1 MVKEIPVQLCNDL
14 YTMLKCNCLFILL
27 LLFIPLLWGAQFRDG
42 ELYLEIN
49 LAASP
54 TLSITSERKDEK
66 ITVSEMD
73 GLISRSFDSDVYF
86 FIVNPE
92 KTVRY
97 AILDYTEIISEPLDG
112 KNAVVRNFFAW
123 ENSHLKIKTELQHF
137 QAESF
142 NTEEEALQYASL
154 YNIPLDKIKEVQL
167 INTTVQIQ
175 DAKGNICFME
185 TPLKIHSDTDLYF
198 NSNSYGY
205 NGDFI
210 LKTVK
215 KKIVLNQF
223 LPLENYLA
231 GVVQNE
237 IGNNADM
244 EALKAQ
250 AVAARTH
257 ALNLLLNNKHKV
269 DGYDLCN
276 TTHCQVYKGKYL
288 QDEHILR
295 AVYGCASEV
304 LLINDNLAE
313 ATYHSCCGG
322 KTDASSIIWKGKP
335 VDHLNGVIC
344 ISEAEEYDL
353 TKESDTRRWIDEQL
367 STEGMSSWERGALS
381 WHKSIPLK
389 QIADNAGLAYI
400 NRIEIHKR
408 GNSGRITNMK
418 LIGNETVTYNN
429 EYQIRYIFG
438 NLLSSFFYIEG
449 NYTEN
454 NGITVIIPK
463 ASVNV
468 KGRGA
473 GHGVGMCQVGAL
485 KKAREGDNYHDIL
498 QHYYPTT
505 TINKD
510 WMDE

>member
-1 MVKEIPVQLCNDL
+1 MVKEYPVRLCNDL
-14 YTMLKCNCLFILL
+14 QTMLKCNCLFIFLL
-27 LLFIPLLWGAQFRDG
+27 LCIPLLWGAQFREG

-49 LAASP
+49 LAASS
-54 TLSITSERKDEK
+54 TLNITPEGKNAQ

-73 GLISRSFDSDVYF
+73 GLISRSYDSDIYF
-86 FIVNPE
+86 SIVNPE

-97 AILDYTEIISEPLDG
+97 AILDHTEIMSEPLDD
-112 KNAVVRNFFAW
+112 KNAVVRNYFAW
-123 ENSHLKIKTELQHF
+123 ENSHLKIKKELQHF

-142 NTEEEALQYASL
+142 NTEEEALYYASL

-175 DAKGNICFME
+175 DGKGNICFME

-198 NSNSYGY
+198 NADSYGY

-215 KKIVLNQF
+215 KQIVFNQF

-237 IGNNADM
+237 IGNNAPM

-257 ALNLLLNNKHKV
+257 AVTLLLNNKHKV

-288 QDEHILR
+288 QNEHILQ
-295 AVYGCASEV
+295 AVFDCAYEI

-322 KTDASSIIWKGKP
+322 KTDASSIIWRGKP
-335 VDHLNGVIC
+335 IDHLNGVNC
-344 ISEAEEYDL
+344 ISEAEKYDL
-353 TKESDTRRWIDEQL
+353 TKEFDARNWIDEKL
-367 STEGMSSWERGALS
+367 STEGMSSWERGTLS
-381 WHKSIPLK
+381 WHKSIPIK

-400 NRIEIHKR
+400 NRIEILNR
-408 GNSGRITNMK
+408 GNSGRITQMK
-418 LIGNETVTYNN
+418 LIGKETVTYNN
-429 EYQIRYIFG
+429 EYQIRCVFG

-449 NYTEN
+449 NFTEN

-463 ASVNV
+463 TNVNI

-485 KKAREGDNYHDIL
+485 KLAREGYNYQDIL
-498 QHYYPTT
+498 QHYYPKT